1 MQILRNL
8 RRSFFFFFPFTFS
21 PLFALLWEGRESVKL
36 NSGNNHRG
44 LPRKGKFVNFLHRC
58 ICLAPPW
65 MGKLRIEGETLFLV
79 KSRYTRDLFRQ
90 IFRPSFI
97 CSNITFFRRRKRKV
111 FILQRIRS
119 FHIKILYTINY
130 DYMYYIPWNLCKDFE
145 IYNTSD

>member
-97 CSNITFFRRRKRKV
+97 CSNITFNIFRTKKKKSFYPATNTFVSYKNIIHDKLRLYV
-111 FILQRIRS
+111 LYPLESLQR
-119 FHIKILYTINY
+119 FWDL
-130 DYMYYIPWNLCKDFE
+130 
-145 IYNTSD
+145 